1 LNGRFVSTDYYAV
14 LGVSRDA
21 SPDEI
26 KRAYRRLARTLH
38 PDVNPSE
45 EERFKEVTAAY
56 EVLSDPEKRQIVDL
70 GGDPLA
76 PGGGGGAGGFAAGF
90 GGLGDIMDAFFGGGG
105 GASRG
110 PRGRARPGADALLRL
125 DLDLS
130 ETAFGVQREITVD
143 TAVLCHTCEG
153 EGSAPGT
160 HPETCKQ
167 CKGSGEIQQV
177 TRSFLGQMVTAR
189 ACPRCGGFGTVI
201 ANPCRE
207 CGGEGRVRGR
217 RTLTVKV
224 PSGVED
230 GMRIRLSGEGEV
242 GPSGG
247 PAGDLY
253 IEIHERDHPTF
264 EREGDDLHCQLKV
277 PMTTAVLGA
286 SVDLETLDSSE
297 QVTIKPGTQ
306 PGATIT
312 LNARGVPHLRRG
324 GRGDLYV
331 HVNVEIP
338 TRIDAE
344 QEKLIRDLATLRGEE
359 RPGAISANGSNG
371 SNGNRERL
379 FGKRRGGRAR

>member
-1 LNGRFVSTDYYAV
+1 VSSDYYAV
-14 LGVSRDA
+14 LGVRKDA
-21 SPDEI
+21 SPEEI
-26 KRAYRRLARTLH
+26 KRAYRKLARELH

-45 EERFKEVTAAY
+45 EERFKEVTRAY
-56 EVLSDPEKRQIVDL
+56 EVLSDPDKRQIVDL

-76 PGGGGGAGGFAAGF
+76 PGGGGGGAGGFGAGF

-105 GASRG
+105 GGGARG
-110 PRGRARPGADALLRL
+110 PRTRARPGADALLRI
-125 DLDLS
+125 DLELS
-130 ETAFGVQREITVD
+130 ETAFGVKREITVD

-153 EGSAPGT
+153 EGSAAGT

-167 CKGSGEIQQV
+167 CKGAGEIQQV

-189 ACPRCGGFGTVI
+189 ACPRCGGYGSVI
-201 ANPCRE
+201 ASPCRE

-224 PSGVED
+224 PAGVED
-230 GMRIRLSGEGEV
+230 GMRIRLNGEGEV
-242 GPSGG
+242 GPAGG

-253 IEIHERDHPTF
+253 IEIHEREHAQF

-286 SVDLETLDSSE
+286 NIDFETLDSKE
-297 QVTIKPGTQ
+297 QISIKPGTQ
-306 PGATIT
+306 PGSTVT

-344 QEKLIRDLATLRGEE
+344 QEKLVRELAGLRGEE
-359 RPGAISANGSNG
+359 RPDAVT
-371 SNGNRERL
+371 SNGNGSSGSSGNRDRL

>member
-1 LNGRFVSTDYYAV
+1 MSTDYYAV
-14 LGVSRDA
+14 LGVAKDA
-21 SPDEI
+21 SPEEI
-26 KRAYRRLARTLH
+26 KKAYRKLARALH

-56 EVLSDPEKRQIVDL
+56 EVLSDPEKRQVVDL

-76 PGGGGGAGGFAAGF
+76 PGGGGGAGGFGAGF

-105 GASRG
+105 SSRG

-125 DLDLS
+125 DFELA
-130 ETAFGVQREITVD
+130 ETAFGVKREVTVD

-160 HPETCKQ
+160 HPETCSQ
-167 CKGSGEIQQV
+167 CKGAGEIQQV

-189 ACPRCGGFGTVI
+189 ACPRCGGYGSII
-201 ANPCRE
+201 ASPCRD

-224 PSGVED
+224 PAGVED
-230 GMRIRLSGEGEV
+230 GMRIRLNGEGEV
-242 GPSGG
+242 GPGGG

-253 IEIHERDHPTF
+253 IEIHERQHPSF
-264 EREGDDLHCQLKV
+264 EREGDDLHYQLKV
-277 PMTTAVLGA
+277 PMTAAVLGTT
-286 SVDLETLDSSE
+286 VELETLDSKE
-297 QVTIKPGTQ
+297 QITVKAGTQ
-306 PGATIT
+306 PGSTVT

-324 GRGDLYV
+324 GRGDLYI
-331 HVNVEIP
+331 HVDVEIP

-344 QEKLIRDLATLRGEE
+344 QEKLIRELAAMRGEE
-359 RPGAISANGSNG
+359 RPEAIMASNG
-371 SNGNRERL
+371 SDGGRL
-379 FGKRRGGRAR
+379 FGKRRGGRGR

>member
-1 LNGRFVSTDYYAV
+1 VSTDYYAI
-14 LGVSRDA
+14 LGVHKDA
-21 SPDEI
+21 SPEEI
-26 KRAYRRLARTLH
+26 KKAYRKLARELH
-38 PDVNPSE
+38 PDINPAE
-45 EERFKEVTAAY
+45 EERFKQVTRAY
-56 EVLSDPEKRQIVDL
+56 EVLSDPDKRQIVDL

-76 PGGGGGAGGFAAGF
+76 PGGGGGSQFGAGF

-105 GASRG
+105 SSRG
-110 PRGRARPGADALLRL
+110 PRTRVRPGADALLRI
-125 DLDLS
+125 DLDLG
-130 ETAFGVQREITVD
+130 ETAFGVKREITVD
-143 TAVLCHTCEG
+143 TAVLCQTCEG

-189 ACPRCGGFGTVI
+189 ACPRCGGFGSVI
-201 ANPCRE
+201 ASPCRE
-207 CGGEGRVRGR
+207 CSGEGRVRGR

-224 PSGVED
+224 PAGVED
-230 GMRIRLSGEGEV
+230 GMRIRLNGEGEV

-247 PAGDLY
+247 PSGDLY
-253 IEIHERDHPTF
+253 IEIHEREHPQF

-286 SVDLETLDSSE
+286 TVNLETLDSE
-297 QVTIKPGTQ
+297 EKITIKAGTQ

-338 TRIDAE
+338 TRMNAE
-344 QEKLIRDLATLRGEE
+344 QEKLVRELANLRGEE
-359 RPGAISANGSNG
+359 RPDAVTTNGNGHSNG
-371 SNGNRERL
+371 SRERL
-379 FGKRRGGRAR
+379 FGKRRGGRSR